1 MPKTELE
8 ASSYMYHIKAVAFNH
23 QYYILRKF
31 QKCSIIHNHNVLTLF
46 PMASES
52 RSRRLPGL
60 WGREEWDRGRMST
73 FTRHVSDV

>member
-1 MPKTELE
+1 
-8 ASSYMYHIKAVAFNH
+8 
-23 QYYILRKF
+23 
-31 QKCSIIHNHNVLTLF
+31 
-46 PMASES
+46 MASES